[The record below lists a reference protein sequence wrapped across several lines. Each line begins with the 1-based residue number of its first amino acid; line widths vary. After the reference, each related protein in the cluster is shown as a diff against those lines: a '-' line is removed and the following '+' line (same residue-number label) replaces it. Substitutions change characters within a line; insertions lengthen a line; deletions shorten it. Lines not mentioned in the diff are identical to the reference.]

1 LISTK
6 IQLEFSKPSVKTKST
21 LSATTFSP
29 LLAQTDLTLY
39 QHSRALENKMI
50 LATPFHRFRKT
61 VNTAT
66 SYPTHGTRRAN
77 ARQWCHWSLLERTQT
92 TVVFAELATSIGAKV
107 RASNMVTP
115 AAVFF
120 LGHLT
125 WADQRWAY
133 VVLPVLLAIQARQN
147 VSNYIVTAPG

>member
-1 LISTK
+1 
-6 IQLEFSKPSVKTKST
+6 
-21 LSATTFSP
+21 
-29 LLAQTDLTLY
+29 
-39 QHSRALENKMI
+39 
-50 LATPFHRFRKT
+50 
-61 VNTAT
+61 
-66 SYPTHGTRRAN
+66 
-77 ARQWCHWSLLERTQT
+77 
-92 TVVFAELATSIGAKV
+92 VVFAELATSIDAKV